1 MATVTVSPETFS
13 MVSFEGDRIAALAER
28 LAGEIGLPDDVEI
41 RIEVDETS
49 PLGRTTLDSVDPVVV
64 SAESGAFE
72 NPKEPRHLSET
83 NVTDVL
89 GRVLFQAGDRLDPDF
104 GAPSF
109 DDDLPMHH
117 SVAWD
122 IYAVARL
129 ARLGYRSQRQRRL
142 YHFRNRH
149 GFTDVADAA
158 FERVWT
164 EDGLTWSD
172 LVTISDEALAARE
185 PAA

>member
-1 MATVTVSPETFS
+1 M
-13 MVSFEGDRIAALAER
+13 
-28 LAGEIGLPDDVEI
+28 
-41 RIEVDETS
+41 
-49 PLGRTTLDSVDPVVV
+49 
-64 SAESGAFE
+64 
-72 NPKEPRHLSET
+72 
-83 NVTDVL
+83 